1 MFTQEAWWK
10 DGEFTE
16 IASNRLRFIP
26 GGWSVLMES
35 LSLIV
40 DVTITW
46 GAMGEWNVDWVCEAG
61 REEEEGEC
69 ELREGKHSGEGG
81 SQGEAPEMKEGE

>member
-1 MFTQEAWWK
+1 MFTQEACWK
-10 DGEFTE
+10 DSEVTE

-26 GGWSVLMES
+26 GGWSVLTLQS

-46 GAMGEWNVDWVCEAG
+46 GAMSEWNVDWVCEAG
-61 REEEEGEC
+61 
-69 ELREGKHSGEGG
+69 S
-81 SQGEAPEMKEGE
+81 